1 MITAPPAI
9 ITRAV
14 WETCPS
20 PLRAMQV
27 YSPMSSWRIV
37 EIRNS
42 VPSLKM
48 PTVGDGS
55 TGFASLYH
63 RISGVGVPS
72 AWQLSIIESPA
83 RKTMRIKRIG
93 PRQRERQRQRN
104 GQINKVSAGNCY
116 AFWAALRELHV
127 RLPFTFPAVSS
138 AALTTLCLMP
148 QAPYLHVL
156 LTTLCRLTTLPGC
169 RQWSTAR
176 TIKTRRLRIVAASF
190 VLPQLAD
197 KPSEAVWFMCCS
209 AIFPWRISGAVPM
222 SFVCSHC
229 RSA

>member
-37 EIRNS
+37 DIRSS

-48 PTVGDGS
+48 PTVGEGS
-55 TGFASLYH
+55 TGFASLYQ

-83 RKTMRIKRIG
+83 SKTMRIKRAG
-93 PRQRERQRQRN
+93 PWKGQRQRRN
-104 GQINKVSAGNCY
+104 GHINKVSAGNCY
-116 AFWAALRELHV
+116 AFCTE
-127 RLPFTFPAVSS
+127 
-138 AALTTLCLMP
+138 
-148 QAPYLHVL
+148 
-156 LTTLCRLTTLPGC
+156 
-169 RQWSTAR
+169 
-176 TIKTRRLRIVAASF
+176 
-190 VLPQLAD
+190 
-197 KPSEAVWFMCCS
+197 
-209 AIFPWRISGAVPM
+209 RISGSPVFCI
-222 SFVCSHC
+222 SG
-229 RSA
+229 

>member
-27 YSPMSSWRIV
+27 YSPMSSCLIV

-55 TGFASLYH
+55 TGLASLYH

-72 AWQLSIIESPA
+72 AWQFNIIESP
-83 RKTMRIKRIG
+83 
-93 PRQRERQRQRN
+93 
-104 GQINKVSAGNCY
+104 INDYIN
-116 AFWAALRELHV
+116 
-127 RLPFTFPAVSS
+127 FTQKKIDC
-138 AALTTLCLMP
+138 LTL
-148 QAPYLHVL
+148 A
-156 LTTLCRLTTLPGC
+156 
-169 RQWSTAR
+169 TADH
-176 TIKTRRLRIVAASF
+176 F
-190 VLPQLAD
+190 
-197 KPSEAVWFMCCS
+197 
-209 AIFPWRISGAVPM
+209 
-222 SFVCSHC
+222 
-229 RSA
+229 